1 MNKPAL
7 VLGVDGGGTKTLGLV
22 SDREEHILAQ
32 RQVGA
37 TNPNVV
43 GVEASAKN
51 IFDLISGCC
60 AEARCRPDDL
70 RSVVLGLAGAGSAI
84 VQGSLRE
91 AVNALVVK
99 SGAQPLSITV
109 EGDTRIALEGA
120 FAGGPGIAIIAGTGS
135 MLIGKTPQGTVHTVG
150 GWGRV
155 LGDEGSGYCI
165 GLEALKAVTRD
176 YDNRGDS
183 GALRRTLADKYG
195 WDTRERI
202 IAAVYRE
209 KFDIPSLAPL
219 VLEAA
224 GNNDSVSRRIL
235 QQAAALLSEQ
245 VRALVRRMNV
255 TGSTGLV
262 MYGGLVDHD
271 TVYSAILADEI
282 LKLCPQIEIR
292 PAMHTP
298 AHGAVLLALEQLKKE
313 SRI

>member
-1 MNKPAL
+1 
-7 VLGVDGGGTKTLGLV
+7 
-22 SDREEHILAQ
+22 
-32 RQVGA
+32 
-37 TNPNVV
+37 
-43 GVEASAKN
+43 
-51 IFDLISGCC
+51 
-60 AEARCRPDDL
+60 
-70 RSVVLGLAGAGSAI
+70 VLGLAGAGSANI
-84 VQGSLRE
+84 HTSLRE

-99 SGAQPLSITV
+99 SGSKPLSIIV

-135 MLIGKTPQGTVHTVG
+135 MLIGKTPQGIIHTVG

-155 LGDEGSGYCI
+155 LGDEGSGYNI

-183 GALRRTLADKYG
+183 GTLRRILAGKYG
-195 WDTRERI
+195 WDSRERV

-224 GNNDSVSRRIL
+224 GKNDDVCKTIL
-235 QQAAALLSEQ
+235 RHAAALLAEQ
-245 VRALVRRMNV
+245 VSALVRRMDV
-255 TGSTGLV
+255 TTSIGLV
-262 MYGGLVDHD
+262 MFGGLVDHD
-271 TVYSAILADEI
+271 TVYSAILGDEI
-282 LKLCPQIEIR
+282 LKLCSQVEIR

-313 SRI
+313 STL